1 MRTSLGSPFLN
12 STSASFLDL
21 SAGAS
26 STLTSA
32 ASVILTPTLYPLF
45 IFRMRTS
52 GSLNSWWGIRV
63 PTNVRPSLTTDSL
76 DPSTAPIEAKVS
88 ESASE

>member
-26 STLTSA
+26 RTVISA
-32 ASVILTPTLYPLF
+32 DSVILTPTLYPLF
-45 IFRMRTS
+45 ILRMRTS
-52 GSLNSWWGIRV
+52 GSLNSWCGISV
-63 PTNVRPSLTTDSL
+63 PTKVRPSLATDSL
-76 DPSTAPIEAKVS
+76 DPSTAPSEAKVP